1 MKKYFLAF
9 AATLIS
15 TASFVNADAQKSMPY
30 ANPEDFK
37 NLSAQVSSENTES
50 ETKNDKSA
58 LYKINFKAVSDFK
71 NTYKD
76 ISDER
81 WEESKDGYVAKFV
94 SNSVRTLN
102 YYNKNGKWLH
112 SIQCYD
118 ETKLPK
124 DVRASVKISYY
135 DYSIT
140 SAQEINMKKNNT
152 EPIFMVYL
160 KHNYDGTFKTIR
172 VCDGEMEEI
181 EL

>member
-9 AATLIS
+9 TATSIFVL
-15 TASFVNADAQKSMPY
+15 SFVQVNAQKSAY
-30 ANPEDFK
+30 AIAAGINNMK
-37 NLSAQVSSENTES
+37 AYVSADNAATEA
-50 ETKNDKSA
+50 KDDKIG

-76 ISDER
+76 ISDET
-81 WEESKDGYVAKFV
+81 WEVKKDGYVARFV

-102 YYNKNGKWLH
+102 YYDKKGRWLH
-112 SIQCYD
+112 RILCYD

-124 DVRASVKISYY
+124 QVRALVKLNYY

-140 SAQEINMKKNNT
+140 SVQEINMKRINGD
-152 EPIFMVYL
+152 PVYLVYL
-160 KHNYDGTFKTIR
+160 KYNYNDAFKTVR

-181 EL
+181 NI